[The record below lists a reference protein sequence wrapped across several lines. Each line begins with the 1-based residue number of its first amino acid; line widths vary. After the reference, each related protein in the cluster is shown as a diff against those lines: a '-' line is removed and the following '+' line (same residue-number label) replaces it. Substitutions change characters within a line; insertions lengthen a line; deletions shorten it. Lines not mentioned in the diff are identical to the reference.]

1 MKILYAGVYNEYL
14 NPTERNYLIMMKNLD
29 AVFYGPGF
37 VSEDILKKG
46 IDNFIQNNDG
56 FDFII
61 TTTFSFEDHLFEKY
75 TTFVKDFTKYR
86 YIFFPKKH
94 LSYIKTI
101 KDDILKINDTNIIYI
116 IGFDPYNI
124 KKDFFN
130 ILKKKNIYTILLG
143 KQFISSIDN
152 LKTINKE
159 KFSKSVNDN
168 YFNFI
173 NNYDNKI
180 ISFYHIIGEN
190 EFKYNALDNRKYE
203 ISVMGVLYNNRK
215 NILKQLKKSNIKLPS
230 RIYNIFYSFLNKIGF
245 SPYSNIILLY
255 LYNSIFQY
263 NLFNSKISF
272 TSGSELNI
280 PVRKF
285 FEIPAHASLLLAYP
299 CNGFEDL
306 GFKNNINYIK
316 LNNDEDII
324 DITTS
329 IINDKVKAQD
339 IATKGQEL
347 IFRHHSTTARSNQL
361 KNCLEAIQANN
372 YNGSFWKNGEF
383 KVRLK
388 ND

>member
-1 MKILYAGVYNEYL
+1 
-14 NPTERNYLIMMKNLD
+14 
-29 AVFYGPGF
+29 
-37 VSEDILKKG
+37 
-46 IDNFIQNNDG
+46 
-56 FDFII
+56 
-61 TTTFSFEDHLFEKY
+61 
-75 TTFVKDFTKYR
+75 
-86 YIFFPKKH
+86 
-94 LSYIKTI
+94 
-101 KDDILKINDTNIIYI
+101 
-116 IGFDPYNI
+116 
-124 KKDFFN
+124 
-130 ILKKKNIYTILLG
+130 
-143 KQFISSIDN
+143 
-152 LKTINKE
+152 
-159 KFSKSVNDN
+159 
-168 YFNFI
+168 
-173 NNYDNKI
+173 
-180 ISFYHIIGEN
+180 
-190 EFKYNALDNRKYE
+190 
-203 ISVMGVLYNNRK
+203 MGVLYNNRK